1 MGPSG
6 AAAKNPDTGGW
17 RAAYRLRW
25 KRRRLIWRSWRS
37 RHQLKNLLD
46 RTAQI
51 APDHIL
57 AFVVLRNEITRL
69 PYFLEYYRGLG
80 VDHFLIVDNGSDDGS
95 AEMLLQQGD
104 VSLWQTQGS
113 YRNARFGLDWL
124 GYLLMRYG
132 HKHWCLTVDAD
143 ELLTYGG
150 ADTHDLKA
158 LTALLDRLGREGFG
172 AMMLDLY
179 PGVALDAARYEAGQD
194 PLEVLHWFDPGPYRA
209 VRQQPMNN
217 LWLQGG
223 MRERVFFAA
232 HPQRSPTLNK
242 IPLIRWNR
250 RYAYVNSTHSALPRD
265 LNTLYDGP
273 GGELPS
279 GVLLHTKFLPEI
291 VSKSATEKG
300 RQQHFH
306 TPADFDGYYDQLSSA
321 PDLRGDI
328 SLKFAGAG
336 QLLDLGLMKAPEWKS

>member
-1 MGPSG
+1 MEPSG
-6 AAAKNPDTGGW
+6 AAAKKPGTGW
-17 RAAYRLRW
+17 PAAYRLRW
-25 KRRRLIWRSWRS
+25 KRRRLLWRSWRS
-37 RHQLKNLLD
+37 RHQLKNLLN

-158 LTALLDRLGREGFG
+158 LTAVLERQGREGFG

-179 PGVALDAARYEAGQD
+179 PGGALDAARYEAGQD
-194 PLEVLHWFDPGPYRA
+194 PLEVLQWFDPGPYRA

-232 HPQRSPTLNK
+232 DPQRSPTLNK

-265 LNTLYDGP
+265 LNALYDGP

-291 VSKSATEKG
+291 VSKSITEKG

-306 TPADFDGYYDQLSSA
+306 TPADFDGYYDQLSLA

-328 SLKFAGAG
+328 SLKYGG
-336 QLLDLGLMKAPEWKS
+336 SGHLLDLGLMKAPEWKP